1 MTALLSRGWL
11 NLRAFLRGFVGA
23 TRLGVNAKQ
32 ALCEHG
38 RTRGRC
44 C

>member
-1 MTALLSRGWL
+1 MSALLNRGWR

-23 TRLGVNAKQ
+23 TTLGGDAKQ